1 MKYYSL
7 TCGNYVDS
15 LREVIEQIISNLI
28 YYHTFDLRWRKVK

>member
-1 MKYYSL
+1 MKYYSI

-15 LREVIEQIISNLI
+15 LWEVIEQIVSNLI